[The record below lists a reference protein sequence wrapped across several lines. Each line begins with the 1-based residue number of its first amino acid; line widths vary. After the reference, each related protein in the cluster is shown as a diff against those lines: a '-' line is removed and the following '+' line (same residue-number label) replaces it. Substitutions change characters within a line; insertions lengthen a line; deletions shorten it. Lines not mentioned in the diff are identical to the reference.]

1 MSIEYPWR
9 VCNLEIKNDDDLIQC
24 DLYYK
29 WNYIHCVN
37 ISKKKYEKLNY
48 PFPWYCSFSKNEM
61 PFSKMLNN
69 YLKRFFHTEKP
80 ILHTNSSIKT
90 MHKNTRQM
98 IKRFCRI
105 NYILTYL
112 HFFHSLMI

>member
-80 ILHTNSSIKT
+80 ILHTNSSI
-90 MHKNTRQM
+90 R
-98 IKRFCRI
+98 
-105 NYILTYL
+105 
-112 HFFHSLMI
+112 